1 MFLEYGDFDLEKKRM
16 KTTLVVTNK
25 KNEQFHVED
34 KLCMVMV
41 FANWCHFC
49 KEVKGTYDELHQS
62 HDEMLFFKINGS
74 SDETSKSTED
84 ELIQNFS
91 KIVDD
96 KIVFPS
102 FYFFRNG
109 VYVGKHT
116 GENTMEGFNQSILSM
131 KEPVFKMNGQIVEKS
146 KSSSSGEEDDARI
159 QRRAVRL
166 VRKNQSLCLIFI
178 KQIVNWNFFKD
189 LFYWSVEKTMKI
201 FSYKDCRKFFPKQL
215 CSFVTILMS
224 CYFFW
229 IFLNLIYISKFMRS
243 SGSSRMLTIFSTY
256 LKQTQVII
264 TEFVMLSVQ
273 DVTDASYSKKAKMM
287 LSIYDQISSLVS
299 QTTSEAYNSFVT
311 FTLRQAGNE
320 MLVRQ
325 ILDTNLVKTAWNE
338 LGQAPLSE
346 REEQMF
352 LRLPEN
358 PVFSQ
363 KFSPEMMLS
372 ELPFSEQSSF
382 AQDFVFPERSKILSS
397 SIPRMIVDQFG
408 SALKSLHIPVAEFRI
423 PNLQL
428 DLEELQTKTVETMNR
443 ELSVVGKASTEWVDW
458 AAGGEPVKELSYE
471 VGFNFR
477 VGLNMPMIFMIMFLI
492 IWTVIIKIKKMK
504 SRRLEIQ

>member
-1 MFLEYGDFDLEKKRM
+1 M

-287 LSIYDQISSLVS
+287 LSI
-299 QTTSEAYNSFVT
+299 
-311 FTLRQAGNE
+311 
-320 MLVRQ
+320 
-325 ILDTNLVKTAWNE
+325 
-338 LGQAPLSE
+338 
-346 REEQMF
+346 
-352 LRLPEN
+352 
-358 PVFSQ
+358 
-363 KFSPEMMLS
+363 
-372 ELPFSEQSSF
+372 
-382 AQDFVFPERSKILSS
+382 
-397 SIPRMIVDQFG
+397 
-408 SALKSLHIPVAEFRI
+408 
-423 PNLQL
+423 
-428 DLEELQTKTVETMNR
+428 
-443 ELSVVGKASTEWVDW
+443 
-458 AAGGEPVKELSYE
+458 
-471 VGFNFR
+471 
-477 VGLNMPMIFMIMFLI
+477 
-492 IWTVIIKIKKMK
+492 
-504 SRRLEIQ
+504 